1 MTLGEIRLRVVR
13 TDAERQIRMSQH
25 AEEIRRQLAES
36 ARVKQSFSEELIAR
50 IGSFAEKCAAAL
62 RGGGKIVFFGNGGSA
77 ADALHLAAELVV
89 RLRTD
94 RPGLAAL
101 ALTTNPS
108 VLTAAGNDYGFE
120 RIFSRQIESLV
131 SAQDVLVALSTSG
144 ASPNMLRGAE
154 AGKLSGAFVV
164 GFTGETGGAL
174 AQKVDL
180 LLNVPS
186 QDAQR
191 IQEAHITIGH
201 ITCSL
206 IEQLATKK
214 A

>member
-1 MTLGEIRLRVVR
+1 MASSA
-13 TDAERQIRMSQH
+13 D
-25 AEEIRRQLAES
+25 EIRRQLEES
-36 ARVKQSFSEELIAR
+36 ARVKLSFSSELIER
-50 IGSFAEKCAAAL
+50 IGQFAEKSAAAL
-62 RGGGKIVFFGNGGSA
+62 RAGGKIVFFGNGGSA

-89 RLRTD
+89 RLRND
-94 RPGLAAL
+94 RRGLAAL

-131 SAQDVLVALSTSG
+131 SADDVLVALSTSG
-144 ASPNMLRGAE
+144 TSPNIVRGIDAGRARGAFLV
-154 AGKLSGAFVV
+154 A
-164 GFTGETGGAL
+164 FTGETGGAL
-174 AQKVDL
+174 AEKVNL

-186 QDAQR
+186 QDPQR

-201 ITCSL
+201 IACSL
-206 IEQLATKK
+206 MERLAT